1 VILLA
6 LLIISSYLIGS
17 IPCAVL
23 ICEMLGM
30 PDPRS
35 AGSKNA
41 GATNV
46 RRTSGN
52 KVGTIVLFADIMKG
66 LIPTLI
72 AIFLDLTLFEVSLVG
87 LVAILGH
94 IYPVFFGFKGGGKG
108 VATYIGMLLALLA
121 FPHQTIIV
129 AVIFIIT
136 WLFVVKVLK
145 KSSISALVATPIST
159 ISYYLLVEDLYSQV
173 VMLIICVLMFY
184 SHRENIKRLIAK
196 KEM

>member
-1 VILLA
+1 MILLA

-17 IPCAVL
+17 IPFAVL
-23 ICEMLGM
+23 ICEMLGK

-35 AGSKNA
+35 TGSKNA

-136 WLFVVKVLK
+136 WLFVAKVLK